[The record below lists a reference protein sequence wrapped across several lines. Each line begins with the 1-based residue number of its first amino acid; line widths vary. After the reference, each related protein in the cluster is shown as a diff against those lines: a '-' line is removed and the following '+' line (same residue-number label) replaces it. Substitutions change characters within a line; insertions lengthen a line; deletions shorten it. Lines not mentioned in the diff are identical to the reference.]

1 MERRTLY
8 WPIIFN
14 FLVILPL
21 IIIYKGLFMALNRKF
36 CQIRNC
42 ASSWKVGGGESEP
55 ELIEKKALP
64 LIFFSPL
71 SIKHKLKITTN
82 VFRYKFMSDLDPGPN
97 PWKNEWKTIFQI
109 INFKMIDGSFC
120 FCKKSGCLEM
130 VYSFDGCNISTKFS
144 ELFNYFTLYKLFR

>member
-14 FLVILPL
+14 FLIILPI
-21 IIIYKGLFMALNRKF
+21 IIIYEGLFMALIRKF

-71 SIKHKLKITTN
+71 SIKHKLKITRN
-82 VFRYKFMSDLDPGPN
+82 VIRYNSMSDLDPGSN
-97 PWKNEWKTIFQI
+97 PWKIEWKKGSRSLIFE
-109 INFKMIDGSFC
+109 MIDGSFWY
-120 FCKKSGCLEM
+120 CKKSEYLEM
-130 VYSFDGCNISTKFS
+130 VWMQHFQKI
-144 ELFNYFTLYKLFR
+144 

>member
-1 MERRTLY
+1 MERRALY

-14 FLVILPL
+14 FNFILPL
-21 IIIYKGLFMALNRKF
+21 IIIYKGLFMALIRKF

-71 SIKHKLKITTN
+71 SIKHKLKITRN
-82 VFRYKFMSDLDPGPN
+82 VIRYNSMSDLDPGSN
-97 PWKNEWKTIFQI
+97 SWKIEWKTSFKI

-120 FCKKSGCLEM
+120 FCKKSGYLEM
-130 VYSFDGCNISTKFS
+130 VYSFGGCNISAKFS
-144 ELFNYFTLYKLFR
+144 ELFNYFTLCRFF